1 VSPTN
6 SSRTTRGRTLTLW
19 RGGHAKDLLF
29 LVRLPRWPPWP
40 SDIVLHADMHL
51 ASAPLMARVS
61 ETQQAASQHKSPI
74 SDLKVHT
81 VFLHKFSSFFWVASR
96 RFNQLGGAGGDASV
110 TAPAFL

>member
-1 VSPTN
+1 V
-6 SSRTTRGRTLTLW
+6 
-19 RGGHAKDLLF
+19 KDL
-29 LVRLPRWPPWP
+29 PWPPWP

-74 SDLKVHT
+74 SDL
-81 VFLHKFSSFFWVASR
+81 
-96 RFNQLGGAGGDASV
+96 NQLGGAGGDASV